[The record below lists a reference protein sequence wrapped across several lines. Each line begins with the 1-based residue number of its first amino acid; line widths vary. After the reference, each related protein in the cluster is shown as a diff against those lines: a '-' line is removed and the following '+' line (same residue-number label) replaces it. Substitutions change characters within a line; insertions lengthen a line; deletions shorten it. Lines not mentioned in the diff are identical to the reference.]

1 MEMKMTPPS
10 EHIMHDTF
18 TTFMIDLVG
27 CVCVCVSVLGGG
39 ICAKAAV

>member
-18 TTFMIDLVG
+18 TTFMIDWVG
-27 CVCVCVSVLGGG
+27 CVCVCVWGG
-39 ICAKAAV
+39 ICVKAAV